1 MKAILIASA
10 SLTLALILLAGGLS
24 GIVSAASE
32 PGPMDRIKLET
43 GTTNE
48 WNGGSYVAVNMTDG
62 INYAW
67 FGVVYGTEGHPA
79 PITIVSANLRY
90 LGGAQVVNED
100 GKTILNQVP
109 IPVLTAFGQSLFA
122 LLEFDDTG
130 YNVPILG
137 NYGAGNGL
145 FDFSGP
151 TLWSGTGSFEPVYKY
166 VDLKRAWTLSDV
178 ETNVNEQNHSKSFT
192 FSLSAQDVPYAKV
205 WDPELGAYRNGTA
218 EDGVV
223 ENLEFR
229 FHIDASA
236 ETVTKSVP
244 FYQVT
249 LTDGHVTSSE
259 EITPRNFTS
268 TNVQCGIKYDHIIQG
283 WDSFEGATDPKLML
297 ENVVAFAMVVPE
309 IVEEWYNAQ
318 FVKQN
323 IKDGDGSMAYTVD
336 GATQVVKEQEEL
348 PKQSVQVMSNT
359 EISSQDNW
367 ERIGGLSWASN
378 VTVDGQQEQM
388 LYQIHVG
395 DEGVLPIGKGADGGH
410 LKLLVLLGG
419 YIYPMGMDVV
429 HDPSVFA
436 EAFQISDHEL
446 RTFVVV
452 MLVGVVVVC
461 LAMLLA
467 LLMIRRMNR
476 KGRDKFEYR
485 SPPAYRP

>member
-1 MKAILIASA
+1 
-10 SLTLALILLAGGLS
+10 
-24 GIVSAASE
+24 
-32 PGPMDRIKLET
+32 
-43 GTTNE
+43 
-48 WNGGSYVAVNMTDG
+48 
-62 INYAW
+62 
-67 FGVVYGTEGHPA
+67 
-79 PITIVSANLRY
+79 
-90 LGGAQVVNED
+90 
-100 GKTILNQVP
+100 
-109 IPVLTAFGQSLFA
+109 
-122 LLEFDDTG
+122 
-130 YNVPILG
+130 
-137 NYGAGNGL
+137 
-145 FDFSGP
+145 
-151 TLWSGTGSFEPVYKY
+151 
-166 VDLKRAWTLSDV
+166 
-178 ETNVNEQNHSKSFT
+178 
-192 FSLSAQDVPYAKV
+192 
-205 WDPELGAYRNGTA
+205 
-218 EDGVV
+218 
-223 ENLEFR
+223 
-229 FHIDASA
+229 
-236 ETVTKSVP
+236 
-244 FYQVT
+244 
-249 LTDGHVTSSE
+249 SSE